1 MIPTLPIQISC
12 PSCGNKY
19 AADVQSIVDVSE
31 NPELKSALLRGQLN
45 VVTCP
50 SCRTPAMVS
59 APLLYHDPA
68 KSLLLLFVPPE
79 LNLPLPERERLTG
92 QLVSALMS
100 VVPAENRKGYFLNPR
115 SVLTMQGLI
124 DEVLKADGVTP
135 EMLEKQ
141 RVRTRLIQDL
151 LTQLDDQA
159 KLDELIEQHR
169 PEIDYPFLLTL
180 TATLEGSAASGQQM
194 LAEKLLKLRNLLV
207 ERTGI
212 ALPEPLPFD
221 TPQEEVLK
229 RALAFKEKDSLWAF
243 VLYNRPLLDYSF
255 FQTLTERIEKAA
267 PEEAALLT
275 QRRADL
281 LEMTA
286 RLDKEAEE
294 AQRAKLDLLQK
305 VLSSPDPA
313 KTLRDNKLEIDT
325 FFLAML
331 GAALRTAEKEKRPE
345 DVKRLQTVNE
355 LALQVLQDSLPPEL
369 KLVNDLLAAEYPE
382 GTRKILTERRNEWTA
397 DFPEVL
403 TALAEDL
410 QAQGRPEATQKLN
423 DIRSQA
429 EGLLK
434 GGGEIL
440 TAHS

>member
-12 PSCGNKY
+12 PSCGHKY
-19 AADVQSIVDVSE
+19 AAQVQSIVDVSQ

-50 SCRTPAMVS
+50 ACGTPAMVS

-92 QLVSALMS
+92 QLVNALMS
-100 VVPAENRKGYFLNPR
+100 MVPTENRKGYFLNPR
-115 SVLTMQGLI
+115 PVLTMQGLI

-141 RVRTRLIQDL
+141 RSRTRLIQDL
-151 LTQLDDQA
+151 LAQLDDQA
-159 KLDELIEQHR
+159 RLDELIEQHK
-169 PEIDYPFLLTL
+169 PELDYPFLLTL
-180 TATLEGSAASGQQM
+180 TATLEGAAASGQKL
-194 LAEKLLKLRNLLV
+194 LAEKLFRLRDLLV
-207 ERTGI
+207 ERTGVV
-212 ALPEPLPFD
+212 LPEPLPFD

-229 RALAFKEKDSLWAF
+229 RALAFKEKESLWAF
-243 VLYNRPLLDYSF
+243 VLYNRPLLDYTF
-255 FQTLTERIEKAA
+255 FQALTERIEKAA
-267 PEEAALLT
+267 PEEAAALT
-275 QRRADL
+275 QRRSDL

-294 AQRAKLDLLQK
+294 AQRAKLALLQQI
-305 VLSSPDPA
+305 LSSSDPA
-313 KTLRDNKLEIDT
+313 KTLRDNKQEIDT

-345 DVKRLQTVNE
+345 DVKRLQMVNE
-355 LALQVLQDSLPPEL
+355 LALQVLQDNLPPEL
-369 KLVNDLLAAEYPE
+369 RLVNELLAAAYPE
-382 GTRKILTERRNEWTA
+382 GTRQILAERRKELNP
-397 DFPEVL
+397 DLPEIL

-410 QAQGRPEATQKLN
+410 QGQGRPEAAQKLR
-423 DIRSQA
+423 DVRSQA
-429 EGLLK
+429 EELLK

-440 TAHS
+440 TARS

>member
-1 MIPTLPIQISC
+1 MIPTLPIQVTC
-12 PSCGNKY
+12 PSCGSKY
-19 AADVQSIVDVSE
+19 TAPVQSIVDVGQ

-45 VVTCP
+45 VVICP

-68 KSLLLLFVPPE
+68 KSLLLLYVPPE

-92 QLVSALMS
+92 QLVNALMS
-100 VVPAENRKGYFLNPR
+100 AVPTESRKGYFLNPR
-115 SVLTMQGLI
+115 PVLTMQGLI

-141 RVRTRLIQDL
+141 RARTRLIQDL
-151 LTQLDDQA
+151 LALIDDQA
-159 KLDELIEQHR
+159 KLDELIERHK
-169 PEIDYPFLLTL
+169 PELDYSFLLTL
-180 TATLEGSAASGQQM
+180 SATLEGTAASGQRI
-194 LAEKLLKLRNLLV
+194 LTEKLLKLRDLLV
-207 ERTGI
+207 QRTGI

-221 TPQEEVLK
+221 TPQEQVLQK
-229 RALAFKEKDSLWAF
+229 ALAFKEKESLWAF

-267 PEEAALLT
+267 PDEAATLT
-275 QRRADL
+275 KRRDEL

-294 AQRAKLDLLQK
+294 AQRAKLTLLQNI
-305 VLSSPDPA
+305 LSSADPA
-313 KTLRDNKLEIDT
+313 KTLRDNRQEIDT

-345 DVKRLQTVNE
+345 DVKRLQLVNE

-369 KLVNDLLAAEYPE
+369 KLVNDLLTAAYPE
-382 GTRKILTERRNEWTA
+382 GTRQILTERRKEWNA
-397 DFPEVL
+397 DLPEIL
-403 TALAEDL
+403 TALAEDVA
-410 QAQGRPEATQKLN
+410 AQGRPEAAQKLK

-429 EGLLK
+429 AELLK